1 MSKRRNKGRPREHQS
16 ARTIVPEATGRSRA
30 HTILYAIAMLLA
42 LVGLADATYL
52 IASHLA
58 GETAACI
65 AAAGCSDVLG
75 SSYAKLGGVPL
86 AGLGAL
92 AYFGAFSAATLA
104 AFGYARARK
113 FLVGIVAV
121 MFLTTLYLL
130 YVMSFVLKAY
140 CDYCLLSA
148 ALTFAL
154 AGIVIVTPPQKAD
167 R

>member
-1 MSKRRNKGRPREHQS
+1 MGKRRNNGRPREHRPPR
-16 ARTIVPEATGRSRA
+16 AIAAGAERPRSEK
-30 HTILYAIAMLLA
+30 ILYGIAMVLA
-42 LVGLADATYL
+42 LAGVADATYL
-52 IASHLA
+52 TASHLA
-58 GETAACI
+58 GENAACI

-75 SSYAKLGGVPL
+75 SVYSKLGGIPL
-86 AGLGAL
+86 AAFGAL

-104 AFGYARARK
+104 AFGYTRARK

-121 MFLTTLYLL
+121 MFVTTLWLL

-154 AGIVIVTPPQKAD
+154 AGIVIVTPPRK
-167 R
+167 